1 MLALFLSFDMSSL
14 NFQLKNLK
22 CLPPEIIINFDQVNM
37 GFLLAASYHILI
49 LKTFSIALTCQKIA
63 NMYQNYVKSTIV

>member
-22 CLPPEIIINFDQVNM
+22 CLPPEIIINFDRVNM
-37 GFLLAASYHILI
+37 GFLLAVSHHILI
-49 LKTFSIALTCQKIA
+49 LKIFSIALPCQKIA
-63 NMYQNYVKSTIV
+63 NIHQIM